1 MAKKRDPAR
10 EKAKELYLKS
20 RGKMKTGEIAAA
32 VGKSPNTISK
42 WKRADGWEALNAK
55 KRPGGQPGNK
65 NAVGGGAPGGNQNAL
80 KHGAYARA
88 RLATFDEEQRAEL
101 ERVAKMGP
109 EELLMLQISE
119 KWAKKIDLLNRIAA
133 LGTDEKK
140 KYFEKEK
147 KIYTASGAHPKPV
160 LTARTEDHVSFFER
174 RRVLEDELA
183 RLDGQIDRCIQS
195 LYSMLGEKQRI
206 RNENI
211 KTRLMQYK
219 AAGVVP
225 EDFID
230 RLLKEDQ
237 TDGDDQT

>member
-1 MAKKRDPAR
+1 MAKQRDPAR
-10 EKAKELYLKS
+10 EKAKKLYLDS
-20 RGKMKTGEIAAA
+20 RGKMKTGQIAAA

-88 RLATFDEEQRAEL
+88 RLDSFNEEQRAEL
-101 ERVAKMGP
+101 ERIRTMGP

-133 LGTDEKK
+133 LGTDEKQ

-147 KIYTASGAHPKPV
+147 RIYTVSDDHPKPA
-160 LTARTEDHVSFFER
+160 LSMRTEDHVSFFER

-183 RLDGQIDRCIQS
+183 RIDAQIDRCIQTLHS
-195 LYSMLGEKQRI
+195 ILTERARLD
-206 RNENI
+206 NESI
-211 KTRLMQYK
+211 KTELMQYK
-219 AAGVVP
+219 AAGIVP
-225 EDFID
+225 EELIE
-230 RLLKEDQ
+230 RLTGKSEM
-237 TDGDDQT
+237 